1 MIDDFLM
8 ARELANNFAGNENE
22 MEAFKRFLFNKKTD
36 PTTTTAKTTTS
47 KYDAEEMRE
56 INLKTYRDYLRNKRN
71 KVENSE
77 GKTILKSFLLN
88 FFICQQ
94 S

>member
-8 ARELANNFAGNENE
+8 ARELANTFAGNENE

-56 INLKTYRDYLRNKRN
+56 INLKTESRRMKAFKNYEGLIFKGFKKYKLY
-71 KVENSE
+71 EN
-77 GKTILKSFLLN
+77 
-88 FFICQQ
+88 
-94 S
+94 

>member
-22 MEAFKRFLFNKKTD
+22 MEAFKRFLFNKKTE

-56 INLKTYRDYLRNKRN
+56 INLKTESRRMKAFKNY
-71 KVENSE
+71 E
-77 GKTILKSFLLN
+77 GLIFKDLKM
-88 FFICQQ
+88 
-94 S
+94 